1 MIIVWKKAKVNGEP
15 NKKHKRSNGD
25 DFSTLTFAFVKF
37 VKFSSKIE
45 TMKMELQSQIIKE
58 AMEVQKS
65 IAKMAMEMK

>member
-1 MIIVWKKAKVNGEP
+1 LIIVWKKAKVNGEP

-25 DFSTLTFAFVKF
+25 DFSTLTFAF